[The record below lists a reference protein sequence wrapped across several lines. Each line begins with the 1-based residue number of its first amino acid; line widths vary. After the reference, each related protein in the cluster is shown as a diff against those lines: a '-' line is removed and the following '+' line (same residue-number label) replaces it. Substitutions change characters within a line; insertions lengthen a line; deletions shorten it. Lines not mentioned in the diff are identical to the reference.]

1 MSSRLPL
8 SPLEPSK
15 IQSSE
20 PSRTDC
26 FRSDVVQDS
35 SHAGGSRVAIG
46 QTSAASSDRQIPHVF
61 LSTLISLWPGFETV
75 RGHHF
80 GTELRTLP

>member
-8 SPLEPSK
+8 TPLEPSK
-15 IQSSE
+15 IQSND
-20 PSRTDC
+20 PRRTGC
-26 FRSDVVQDS
+26 PRSDVVQDS
-35 SHAGGSRVAIG
+35 SHPGCSRDAIG

-75 RGHHF
+75 RGRHL
-80 GTELRTLP
+80 GTEQAG